1 MARPNSRFR
10 TCCLLAGLLALGLPY
25 PLNAQTADSPSP
37 TAPGP
42 PAAKTAPP
50 SQPPASVPS
59 RASLDVTPSEEPGAS
74 APADV
79 VVANRV
85 VATLR
90 GSRLGY
96 SPKDRAGDAEEKI
109 GFLLGQGVAGPVTAV
124 PFAEGYR
131 IQIGGKGVFNLLSTD
146 QDPVSDETPEQVRDR
161 VVRQLQEAL
170 RASWEQ
176 RRPAVVL
183 RGIALVA
190 VATVLAGFLVW
201 LSLWLMTKLRER
213 MAATAPSRLIRVN
226 EELAAFFSSPLRA
239 WLNWLT
245 RIGLVAVVVL
255 VMYLWVTFSLRQFP
269 LTQPWGDASRGFM
282 LSLLQ
287 KLGWGILG
295 QVPNLC
301 FVLLIYCVARAV
313 SKLLK
318 LFFLALE
325 EGRIKLP
332 GLYPDTVPMT
342 RRLAV
347 AALWI
352 FALVMAYPYLPG
364 SDSLA
369 FKGVSVFFGLLVS
382 IGSSGVISQAA
393 SGIILVYSRA
403 FQPGDYIQ
411 AGETEGT
418 VMDVGILS
426 TKVRTIKQEVINL
439 PNSLLIGS
447 TCKNYSTLA
456 KEQGLI
462 VHTTVTIGYDTPW
475 RQVEAMLLMAAGRTA
490 ALRQE
495 PMPFVL
501 QTALSDFYPEY
512 QLNAYLDEP
521 HRRIDVLAEL
531 HAHIQ
536 DVFNEY
542 GVQIMSPHYRSD
554 PSGAAKVVPKEHWY
568 AAPAQKPSTAD

>member
-1 MARPNSRFR
+1 MARRNLRFR
-10 TCCLLAGLLALGLPY
+10 IWCLLAGLLAVGLP
-25 PLNAQTADSPSP
+25 SPRSALAAGP
-37 TAPGP
+37 SGPAEPAPPVAITAPS
-42 PAAKTAPP
+42 A
-50 SQPPASVPS
+50 QPPAPAPS
-59 RASLDVTPSEEPGAS
+59 SAAPEVKPREEPGKF
-74 APADV
+74 APADI

-96 SPKDRAGDAEEKI
+96 SPQDRAGDAEEKI
-109 GFLLGQGVAGPVTAV
+109 GFLIGKGLTGPVTAV

-131 IQIGGKGVFNLLSTD
+131 IQISGKGVFNLLAAD
-146 QDPVSDETPEQVRDR
+146 HDPESDETLEQARDG

-170 RASWEQ
+170 QASWEQ

-183 RGIALVA
+183 RGVALTA
-190 VATVLAGFLVW
+190 GATILAAFLIW
-201 LSLWLMTKLRER
+201 LSLRLMFRLRER
-213 MAATAPSRLIRVN
+213 MSAAAPNRLTRIDPG
-226 EELAAFFSSPLRA
+226 LAAFFSSPWRA
-239 WLNWLT
+239 GLNWLT
-245 RIGLVAVVVL
+245 RIGLAAVIVL
-255 VMYLWVTFSLRQFP
+255 LAYLWVTFSLRQFP
-269 LTQPWGDASRGFM
+269 LTQPWGEASRGFL
-282 LSLLQ
+282 LSLLE

-301 FVLLIYCVARAV
+301 FVLLIYLVTRAV
-313 SKLLK
+313 AKLLH
-318 LFFLALE
+318 LFFLGLE
-325 EGRIKLP
+325 EKRFSLP
-332 GLYPDTVPMT
+332 GLYPDTVPVT
-342 RRLAV
+342 RRLTI
-347 AALWI
+347 AALWV

-369 FKGVSVFFGLLVS
+369 FKGVSVFLGLLVS

-418 VMDVGILS
+418 VVDVGILS
-426 TKVRTIKQEVINL
+426 TKVRTIKQEMINL

-456 KEQGLI
+456 KERGLI
-462 VHTTVTIGYDTPW
+462 VYTSVTIGYDTPW
-475 RQVEAMLLMAAGRTA
+475 RQVEAMLLLAAGRTA
-490 ALRQE
+490 ALRRE
-495 PMPFVL
+495 PKPFVL
-501 QTALSDFYPEY
+501 QTALADFYPEY

-521 HRRIDVLAEL
+521 QNRVEVLAEL

-542 GVQIMSPHYRSD
+542 GVQIMSPHYRDD
-554 PSGAAKVVPKEHWY
+554 PRGAAKVVPKEQWY
-568 AAPAQKPSTAD
+568 AAPAEPPPVKD